1 MLLDFF
7 RMSYRSY
14 VLTIWKQQKT
24 FMGGKIKLWNELFN
38 LKKGIRTVKKIC
50 MLSFSLLLKQE
61 L

>member
-38 LKKGIRTVKKIC
+38 LKKGIRTVKKFVC
-50 MLSFSLLLKQE
+50 
-61 L
+61 